1 MPRRPTRRNL
11 ATRAILLAALAASA
25 PLAGCDNGRTRE
37 LLETRQKLRDAQD
50 RVDALQAQN
59 TQLADQLR
67 DAREQLATLRR
78 LGDNRIENLPTIE
91 RIQLGRYTGGIDTDD
106 QPGHDAVRVL
116 LEPIDRDGH
125 AIKSAG
131 EITVQ
136 LFDLGGGEGERLIA
150 EKTFPVDEARAH
162 WKSGLGTYRYSLEV
176 PLKIPPPR
184 KEITVRVT
192 FTEYLTGK
200 TFTAQKVVSVEL
212 PPSTQPANG

>member
-1 MPRRPTRRNL
+1 MPPRPSRRNL
-11 ATRAILLAALAASA
+11 VTRAFLLAALAASA
-25 PLAGCDNGRTRE
+25 SLAGCDNGQTRK
-37 LLETRQKLRDAQD
+37 LLETRQQLRDTRD
-50 RVDALQAQN
+50 RVDTLQAEN
-59 TQLADQLR
+59 AQLADQLR
-67 DAREQLATLRR
+67 AARRQIDTLRR
-78 LGDNRIENLPTIE
+78 LGDKRIENLPTIE
-91 RIQLGRYTGGIDTDD
+91 RVELGRYTGGIDTDD
-106 QPGHDAVRVL
+106 KPGHDAVRVL

-176 PLKIPPPR
+176 PLKTPPPR
-184 KEITVRVT
+184 SEITVRVS

-200 TFTAQKVVSVEL
+200 TFTAQKVVDIQL
-212 PPSTQPANG
+212 PPTTQPADG